1 MKSKLYTSTELTKY
15 IVVDFIGQM
24 TAVMLGI
31 YWIFKIFYMYGLPVQ
46 FNSEIETIK
55 RVYRVNEPQDATN
68 VNSLKGVL

>member
-31 YWIFKIFYMYGLPVQ
+31 YWIFKIFYMYGLPV
-46 FNSEIETIK
+46 
-55 RVYRVNEPQDATN
+55 
-68 VNSLKGVL
+68 